1 MDHRLSGMQTSVVVA
16 PGLENTGS
24 VVVVHELSYL
34 LHGMWDLPGPGI
46 SPMYPMLTGGFFTTE
61 PPGKPCFLHF
71 YGKYI

>member
-1 MDHRLSGMQTSVVVA
+1 MQTSVVVA

-46 SPMYPMLTGGFFTTE
+46 SPMYPVLTGGFFTTE
-61 PPGKPCFLHF
+61 PEALLFAFLWQI
-71 YGKYI
+71 YIT